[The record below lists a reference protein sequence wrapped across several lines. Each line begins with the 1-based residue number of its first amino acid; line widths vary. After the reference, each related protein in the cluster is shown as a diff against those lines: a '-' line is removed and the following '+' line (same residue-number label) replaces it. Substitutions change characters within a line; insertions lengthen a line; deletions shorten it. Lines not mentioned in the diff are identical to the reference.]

1 MEISN
6 LDMIEDKPLIT
17 VIVPAYKVETYLPIC
32 VENIINQTYKNLE
45 IILVDDGSPD
55 RCGAICDEY
64 ALKDNRIRVLH
75 KMNGG
80 LSSARN
86 AGMKVMKGKLVTFID
101 SDDYVSPFYVEHL
114 FNALRID
121 NADLAVSWFV
131 EVYEGEKIDTNE
143 KEYLSGYEKL
153 NQKQCLQ
160 HLLYQDGI
168 ETSAWGK
175 LYKSD
180 LIEDLWYPEGKL
192 YEDIP
197 VTSQYILKSN
207 SVALIRNADYFYLQ
221 RKASIQYQSF
231 NTRKMDGIY
240 HLEAMAASVI
250 EKYPDLKSAAY
261 CRELSFACNLLFQV
275 PTNDKSGCKEY
286 LWNIVLRTRGT
297 VLKDRSARKKAK
309 MAAGLS
315 YLGYKTI
322 AAAYHYTQRRGK

>member
-1 MEISN
+1 M
-6 LDMIEDKPLIT
+6 LEDKPLIT
-17 VIVPAYKVETYLPIC
+17 VIVPAYKVESYLPIC
-32 VENIINQTYKNLE
+32 VESIINQTYKNIE

-75 KMNGG
+75 KDNGG

-86 AGMKVMKGKLVTFID
+86 AGMKVMEGEFVTFID

-121 NADLAVSWFV
+121 DADLAVSWFA
-131 EVYEGEKIDTNE
+131 EVNEGEKIDTNGRE
-143 KEYLSGYEKL
+143 NLSCYEQL
-153 NQKQCLQ
+153 NQKQSLQ

-180 LIEDLWYPEGKL
+180 LIEGLRYPEGKL

-197 VTSQYILKSN
+197 VTSQYILKSK
-207 SVALIRNADYFYLQ
+207 SVALIRNVDYYYLQ

-231 NTRKMDGIY
+231 NTKKMDGIY
-240 HLEAMAASVI
+240 HLEAMTASVM

-275 PTNDKSGCKEY
+275 PTDDKSGCREY
-286 LWNIVLRTRGT
+286 LWNIVLRTRKA

-309 MAAGLS
+309 LAAGLS
-315 YLGYKTI
+315 FLGYKTM
-322 AAAYHYTQRRGK
+322 AAVYHITQNRG

>member
-1 MEISN
+1 M
-6 LDMIEDKPLIT
+6 MEDKPLIT
-17 VIVPAYKVETYLPIC
+17 VIVPAYKVESYLPIC
-32 VENIINQTYKNLE
+32 VESIINQTYKNIE

-75 KMNGG
+75 KDNGG

-86 AGMKVMKGKLVTFID
+86 AGMKVMEGEFVTFID

-121 NADLAVSWFV
+121 DADLAVSWFA
-131 EVYEGEKIDTNE
+131 EVNEGEKIDTNGRE
-143 KEYLSGYEKL
+143 NLSCYEQL
-153 NQKQCLQ
+153 NQKQSLQ

-180 LIEDLWYPEGKL
+180 LIEGLRYPEGKL

-197 VTSQYILKSN
+197 VTSQYILKSK
-207 SVALIRNADYFYLQ
+207 SVALIRNVDYYYLQ

-231 NTRKMDGIY
+231 NTKKMDGIY
-240 HLEAMAASVI
+240 HLEAMTASVM

-275 PTNDKSGCKEY
+275 PTDDKSGCREY
-286 LWNIVLRTRGT
+286 LWNIVLRTRKA

-309 MAAGLS
+309 LAAGLS
-315 YLGYKTI
+315 FLGYKTM
-322 AAAYHYTQRRGK
+322 AAVYHITQNRG

>member
-1 MEISN
+1 MME
-6 LDMIEDKPLIT
+6 DQPLIT
-17 VIVPAYKVETYLPIC
+17 VIVPAYKVESYLPIC
-32 VENIINQTYKNLE
+32 VESIINQTYKNIE

-75 KMNGG
+75 KDNGG

-86 AGMKVMKGKLVTFID
+86 AGMKVMEGEFVTFID

-121 NADLAVSWFV
+121 DADLAVSWFA
-131 EVYEGEKIDTNE
+131 EVNEGEKIDTNGRE
-143 KEYLSGYEKL
+143 NLSCYEQL
-153 NQKQCLQ
+153 NQKQSLQ

-180 LIEDLWYPEGKL
+180 LIEGLRYPEGKL

-197 VTSQYILKSN
+197 VTSQYILKSK
-207 SVALIRNADYFYLQ
+207 SVALIRNVDYYYLQ

-231 NTRKMDGIY
+231 NTKKMDGIY
-240 HLEAMAASVI
+240 HLEAMTASVM
-250 EKYPDLKSAAY
+250 EKYPDLKNAAY

-275 PTNDKSGCKEY
+275 PTDDKSGCREY
-286 LWNIVLRTRGT
+286 LWNIVLRTRKA

-309 MAAGLS
+309 LAAGLS
-315 YLGYKTI
+315 FLGYKTM
-322 AAAYHYTQRRGK
+322 AAVYHITQNRG

>member
-1 MEISN
+1 M
-6 LDMIEDKPLIT
+6 EDKPLIT
-17 VIVPAYKVETYLPIC
+17 VIVPAYKVESYLPIC
-32 VENIINQTYKNLE
+32 VESIINQTYKNIE

-75 KMNGG
+75 KDNGG

-86 AGMKVMKGKLVTFID
+86 AGMKVMEGEFVTFID

-121 NADLAVSWFV
+121 DADLAVSWFA
-131 EVYEGEKIDTNE
+131 EVNEGEKIDTNGRE
-143 KEYLSGYEKL
+143 NLSCYEQL
-153 NQKQCLQ
+153 NQKQSLQ

-180 LIEDLWYPEGKL
+180 LIEGLRYPEGKL

-197 VTSQYILKSN
+197 VTSQYILKSK
-207 SVALIRNADYFYLQ
+207 SVALIRNVDYYYLQ

-231 NTRKMDGIY
+231 NIKKMDGIY
-240 HLEAMAASVI
+240 HLEAMTASVM

-275 PTNDKSGCKEY
+275 PTDDKSGCREY
-286 LWNIVLRTRGT
+286 LWNIVLRTRKA

-309 MAAGLS
+309 LAAGLS
-315 YLGYKTI
+315 FLGYKTM
-322 AAAYHYTQRRGK
+322 AAVYHITQNRG

>member
-1 MEISN
+1 ME
-6 LDMIEDKPLIT
+6 DQPLIT
-17 VIVPAYKVETYLPIC
+17 VIVPAYKVESYLPIC
-32 VENIINQTYKNLE
+32 VESIINQTYKNIE

-75 KMNGG
+75 KDNGG

-86 AGMKVMKGKLVTFID
+86 AGMKVMEGEFVTFID

-121 NADLAVSWFV
+121 DADLAVSWFA
-131 EVYEGEKIDTNE
+131 EVNEGEKIDTNGRE
-143 KEYLSGYEKL
+143 NLSCYEQL
-153 NQKQCLQ
+153 NQKQSLQ

-180 LIEDLWYPEGKL
+180 LIEGLRYPEGKL

-197 VTSQYILKSN
+197 VTSQYILKSK
-207 SVALIRNADYFYLQ
+207 SVALIRNVDYYYLQ

-231 NTRKMDGIY
+231 NTKKMDGIY
-240 HLEAMAASVI
+240 HLEAMTASVM
-250 EKYPDLKSAAY
+250 EKYPDLKNAAY

-275 PTNDKSGCKEY
+275 PTDDKSGCREY
-286 LWNIVLRTRGT
+286 LWNIVLRTRKA

-309 MAAGLS
+309 LAAGLS
-315 YLGYKTI
+315 FLGYKTM
-322 AAAYHYTQRRGK
+322 AAVYHITQNRG

>member
-1 MEISN
+1 M
-6 LDMIEDKPLIT
+6 EDKPLIT
-17 VIVPAYKVETYLPIC
+17 VIVPAYKVESYLPIC
-32 VENIINQTYKNLE
+32 VESIINQTYKNIE

-75 KMNGG
+75 KDNGG

-86 AGMKVMKGKLVTFID
+86 AGMKVMEGEFVTFID

-121 NADLAVSWFV
+121 DADLAVSWFA
-131 EVYEGEKIDTNE
+131 EVNEGEKIDTNGRE
-143 KEYLSGYEKL
+143 NLSCYEQL
-153 NQKQCLQ
+153 NQKQSLQ

-180 LIEDLWYPEGKL
+180 LIEGLRYPEGKL

-197 VTSQYILKSN
+197 VTSQYILKSK
-207 SVALIRNADYFYLQ
+207 SVALIRNVDYYYLQ

-231 NTRKMDGIY
+231 NTKKMDGIY
-240 HLEAMAASVI
+240 HLEAMTASVM

-275 PTNDKSGCKEY
+275 PTDDKSGCREY
-286 LWNIVLRTRGT
+286 LWNIVLRTRKA

-309 MAAGLS
+309 LAAGLS
-315 YLGYKTI
+315 FLGYKTM
-322 AAAYHYTQRRGK
+322 AAVYHITQNRG

>member
-1 MEISN
+1 M
-6 LDMIEDKPLIT
+6 EDKPLIT
-17 VIVPAYKVETYLPIC
+17 VIVPAYKVESYLPIC
-32 VENIINQTYKNLE
+32 VESIINQTYKNIE

-75 KMNGG
+75 KDNGG

-86 AGMKVMKGKLVTFID
+86 AGMKVMEGEFVTFID

-121 NADLAVSWFV
+121 DADLAVSWFA
-131 EVYEGEKIDTNE
+131 EVNEGEKIDTNGRE
-143 KEYLSGYEKL
+143 NLSCYEQL
-153 NQKQCLQ
+153 NQKQSLQ

-180 LIEDLWYPEGKL
+180 LIEGLRYPEGKL

-197 VTSQYILKSN
+197 VTSQYILKSK
-207 SVALIRNADYFYLQ
+207 SVALIRNVDYYYLQ

-231 NTRKMDGIY
+231 NTKKMDGIY
-240 HLEAMAASVI
+240 HLEAMTASVM
-250 EKYPDLKSAAY
+250 EKYPDLKNAAY

-275 PTNDKSGCKEY
+275 PTDDKSGCREY
-286 LWNIVLRTRGT
+286 LWNIVLRTRKA

-309 MAAGLS
+309 LAAGLS
-315 YLGYKTI
+315 FLGYKTM
-322 AAAYHYTQRRGK
+322 AAVYHITQNRG